1 MTPWLWIALLS
12 NTIYWTF
19 FALLLKRKRWTK
31 SGLLVGIVHLL
42 VAAIFSVA
50 PFRSAL
56 DPAYPGFQFG
66 LLHFEGT
73 ATVLPAATLLIS
85 ALTCAYLA
93 ITKQSGRV
101 MWFIASF
108 DFLVTANQTVSILMS
123 PADWTIQF
131 GEHLTITGFAG
142 AAIMLALF
150 ALGPFLSGYWSV
162 KRVGA
167 KARLAG

>member
-1 MTPWLWIALLS
+1 MTRWLWIALVS
-12 NTIYWTF
+12 NTIYWTL
-19 FALLLKRKRWTK
+19 FALLLKRKQWTK

-42 VAAIFSVA
+42 VAGIFSVA

-56 DPAYPGFQFG
+56 DPAYPGFRFG

-85 ALTCAYLA
+85 ALTCSFLA
-93 ITKQSGRV
+93 ITKGSGKV
-101 MWFIASF
+101 MWFIACF
-108 DFLVTANQTVSILMS
+108 DFLLAANQAISILIS

-131 GEHLTITGFAG
+131 GEHATITGFAG

-162 KRVGA
+162 RRA
-167 KARLAG
+167 TIAG